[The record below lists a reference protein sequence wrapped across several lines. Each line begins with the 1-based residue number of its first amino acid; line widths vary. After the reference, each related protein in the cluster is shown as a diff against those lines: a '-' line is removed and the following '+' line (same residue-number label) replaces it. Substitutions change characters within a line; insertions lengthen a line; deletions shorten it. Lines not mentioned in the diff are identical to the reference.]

1 MGEQEDKE
9 GEERR
14 QGQAVFDFLGKGNRT
29 GCVLDHSSLG
39 ASEVPLKFLTCLQR

>member
-14 QGQAVFDFLGKGNRT
+14 QGQAVFDFIGKGNRS
-29 GCVLDHSSLG
+29 GCVLGHFSLG
-39 ASEVPLKFLTCLQR
+39 ASESPLKFLTCLQQ